1 MGTATLE
8 HDIRDH
14 RLVETLRV
22 WRKLC
27 GTRFAPARHDIEP
40 ADFRQMLGRLA
51 LIDVVPGASGAAR
64 YRYRLMGT
72 RLAAQDA
79 CDLTGKPLSEHPDAG
94 QREIVQA
101 AFDAACE
108 TRRPAYRE
116 DVRQDG
122 ARRHTYARLVLPLS
136 DDGATVTG
144 LLLARVVLNRAMS

>member
-8 HDIRDH
+8 QDIRDS
-14 RLVETLRV
+14 RLGATLRV

-27 GTRFAPARHDIEP
+27 GTRFAPPRHEIAP

-51 LIDVVPGASGAAR
+51 LVDIVPGETGPAR

-79 CDLTGKPLSEHPDAG
+79 VDLTSKRLADHPNADQQAV
-94 QREIVQA
+94 VQA
-101 AFDAACE
+101 AFDAACQ
-108 TRRPAYRE
+108 TGRPVYRE

-122 ARRHTYARLVLPLS
+122 DRRNTYARLVLPLS
-136 DDGATVTG
+136 DDGQTVTG
-144 LLLARVVLNRAMS
+144 LLLGRVVLSRAR